1 MSIARYYRGDP
12 NAPKPTRGA
21 RLGANAIITCQGK
34 LLLERRWDCDEWG
47 LIGGGVKHSETTLQ
61 AMCREIRE
69 ELGLR
74 VPPERLRKLT
84 VCGEHGRTGRIAAYE
99 DGSVWRM
106 VIVVYGLELEEMP
119 VLHTS
124 AESRALRF
132 FTPAELNDLNIVI
145 THSDIVKN
153 WFLSAYR

>member
-12 NAPKPTRGA
+12 NAPRPTRRA
-21 RLGANAIITCQGK
+21 HLGANALITCQGK

-47 LIGGGVKHSETTLQ
+47 LIGGGVKRGETEIQ

-74 VPPERLRKLT
+74 IPPERLRKLA
-84 VCGEHGRTGRIAAYE
+84 VYGEHGRTGRIAAYE

-119 VLHTS
+119 QLRPS
-124 AESRALRF
+124 AESRALGF
-132 FTPAELNDLNIVI
+132 FTPEELESMNIVV
-145 THSDIVKN
+145 THSDIIEN
-153 WFLSAYR
+153 WFLRAYR